1 MELLDL
7 DGVIE
12 KGVFEIPSY
21 QRGYAWQMRQ
31 LKDFWNDLEHVS
43 KLGNQFHYMH
53 SLTLR
58 ELENEFENSAFEII
72 DGQQRLATSLI
83 LLGLLA
89 KTTQNKDPK
98 YSLINLEPILSYKYY
113 GLSEAFR
120 AITEEEKD
128 LEAFKTSFY
137 AKNLIEAYA
146 FFKEKI
152 SDTPIETL
160 EKMFD
165 ALIKKM
171 LFSVVGLNDSRIDP
185 FSSFETIN
193 NRGKDLSTLELLKNR
208 LHFVAHKICEGK
220 KLEKLQQEINDTYTL
235 IYHDLRQF
243 EDDHLEGFLKHFV
256 AYYYG
261 EKGDFKKRL
270 LEMEF
275 NAHKRYTDNT
285 NFNDEY
291 EKIDELLLYLSYSS
305 KVWYFLHTL
314 DDEEL
319 RIEITPKMR
328 GLLDKMRRLNAL
340 NDNAFLPL
348 LLSLLTIQRAGKS
361 ANEQPYTTKELEGLL
376 EHLERFGFLIYVVA
390 GKNTAKNE
398 WIELAFKA
406 IQAYRFWGDKITIEN
421 LPTLEENFFNRQ
433 GNSALE
439 LLEESIHSLKNT
451 EKWYKWGKAL
461 NYLLYEYELHHN
473 PETTLNFDGSIE
485 SIEHILPQNPDQGY
499 SAKEKNWAKN
509 PNIVHALGNLL
520 LMAKNANSSLSNKPF
535 DEKRKEYL
543 KGSYSEKEVA
553 KNASFGVEQIKERSE
568 KLLDFLI
575 ARYRIAELV
584 DESTIKAFKNALL
597 KTLDDAS
604 LKNKGSIFSASN
616 HNKEEQAM
624 LKR

>member
-1 MELLDL
+1 MELLNL

-21 QRGYAWQMRQ
+21 QRGYAWQERQ

-43 KLGNQFHYMH
+43 KLGDKFHYMH

-58 ELENEFENSAFEII
+58 ESENELESSAFEII

-89 KTTQNKDPK
+89 KIIQNKDPK
-98 YSLINLEPILSYKYY
+98 YFLINLEPILSYKYY
-113 GLSEAFR
+113 GLNEAFR

-128 LEAFKTSFY
+128 LKAFQTSFY
-137 AKNLIEAYA
+137 AKNLIDAYA

-152 SDTPIETL
+152 SDTPVGTL

-171 LFSVVGLNDSRIDP
+171 LFSVVGLNDNRIDP

-208 LHFVAHKICEGK
+208 LHFVAHKICDGK
-220 KLEKLQQEINDTYTL
+220 KLEKLQQEINNTYTL
-235 IYHDLRQF
+235 IYHDLRHF
-243 EDDHLEGFLKHFV
+243 KDDHLEGFLKHFV

-285 NFNDEY
+285 NFDDEY
-291 EKIDELLLYLSYSS
+291 EKIDDLLFYLSYSS

-314 DDEEL
+314 DEKSITLIVDDNKKLEM
-319 RIEITPKMR
+319 EITPKMR
-328 GLLDKMRRLNAL
+328 GLLEKMRRLNAL
-340 NDNAFLPL
+340 SDNAFLPL
-348 LLSLLTIQRAGKS
+348 LLSLLTIQRAGRS
-361 ANEQPYTTKELEGLL
+361 ANEQPYTTQELEGLL
-376 EHLERFGFLIYVVA
+376 EYLERFGFLIYGVA

-398 WIELAFKA
+398 WIELAFEA
-406 IQAYRFWGDKITIEN
+406 FRAFRYGEENIVIEK
-421 LPTLEENFFNRQ
+421 LPTLEKSFFK
-433 GNSALE
+433 GEHSGLK
-439 LLEESIHSLKNT
+439 LLENNINFNNAK
-451 EKWYKWGKAL
+451 KWYEWKNAL

-473 PETTLNFDGSIE
+473 PETTLNFDSSIE
-485 SIEHILPQNPDQGY
+485 SIEHILPQKPDQGY

-520 LMAKNANSSLSNKPF
+520 LIPKNANSSLSNKPF
-535 DEKRKEYL
+535 NEKRKEYL

-553 KNASFGVEQIKERSE
+553 KNASFGVVQIKERSE

-575 ARYRIAELV
+575 AHYRIAELV
-584 DESTIKAFKNALL
+584 GESAIKAFKNALL
-597 KTLDDAS
+597 KEI
-604 LKNKGSIFSASN
+604 K
-616 HNKEEQAM
+616 
-624 LKR
+624 

>member
-1 MELLDL
+1 MELLTL

-21 QRGYAWQMRQ
+21 QRGYAWQKDQ

-43 KLGNQFHYMH
+43 KLGNKFHYMH

-58 ELENEFENSAFEII
+58 ELENEFESSAFEII

-83 LLGLLA
+83 LLSLLA

-120 AITEEEKD
+120 AIMGEEKD
-128 LEAFKTSFY
+128 LERFQTSFY
-137 AKNLIEAYA
+137 AKNLIDAYT

-152 SDTPIETL
+152 SDTPVETL

-171 LFSVVGLNDSRIDP
+171 LFSVVELNDNRIDP

-208 LHFVAHKICEGK
+208 LHFVAHKICDEED
-220 KLEKLQQEINDTYTL
+220 LENLQQEINDTYTK
-235 IYHDLRQF
+235 IYHDLRF
-243 EDDHLEGFLKHFV
+243 FKDDHLDSFLKHFV

-261 EKGDFKKRL
+261 ENSKFKERL
-270 LEMEF
+270 LNTAF
-275 NAHKRYTDNT
+275 DAHKKYDDLY
-285 NFNDEY
+285 DEY
-291 EKIDELLLYLSYSS
+291 EKINDLLLYLSYSS

-328 GLLDKMRRLNAL
+328 SLLDKMRRLNAL
-340 NDNAFLPL
+340 SNNAFLPL
-348 LLSLLTIQRAGKS
+348 LLSLLTIQLAVRSGS
-361 ANEQPYTTKELEGLL
+361 ERHYTTQELEDLL
-376 EHLERFGFLIYVVA
+376 EYLERFGFLVYGVA
-390 GKNTAKNE
+390 GRDTAKNK
-398 WIELAFKA
+398 WIGLAFKA
-406 IQAYRFWGDKITIEN
+406 IQACRFWEDKITIED
-421 LPTLEENFFNRQ
+421 LPVLEKDFFK
-433 GNSALE
+433 GKHSGLE
-439 LLEESIHSLKNT
+439 LLEEYIHSKKNT
-451 EKWYKWGKAL
+451 EKWYQWGKAL
-461 NYLLYEYELHHN
+461 NYLLYEYELYHN
-473 PETTLNFDGSIE
+473 PETTLNFDSSLE
-485 SIEHILPQNPDQGY
+485 SIEHILSQEPDQGY
-499 SAKEKNWAKN
+499 SAKEKDWAKN
-509 PNIVHALGNLL
+509 PHVVHALGNLL
-520 LMAKNANSSLSNKPF
+520 LIPKNANSSLSNKPF
-535 DEKRKEYL
+535 DEKRKAYL

-553 KNASFGVEQIKERSE
+553 KNASFGVAQIKERSE

-584 DESTIKAFKNALL
+584 GESTIKAFKNALL
-597 KTLDDAS
+597 KEI
-604 LKNKGSIFSASN
+604 K
-616 HNKEEQAM
+616 
-624 LKR
+624 

>member
-7 DGVIE
+7 DGVMA

-43 KLGNQFHYMH
+43 KLGDKFHYMH

-113 GLSEAFR
+113 GLNEAFR

-137 AKNLIEAYA
+137 AKNLIDAYA
-146 FFKEKI
+146 FFQEKI

-165 ALIKKM
+165 ALTKKM
-171 LFSVVGLNDSRIDP
+171 LFSVVELNDSRIDP

-193 NRGKDLSTLELLKNR
+193 NRGKDLSTLELFKNR
-208 LHFVAHKICEGK
+208 LHFVAHKICDEEE
-220 KLEKLQQEINDTYTL
+220 LENLQQEINDTYTL

-243 EDDHLEGFLKHFV
+243 EDDHLERFLKHFV

-275 NAHKRYTDNT
+275 NAHKRYTVNT
-285 NFNDEY
+285 TFSDEY
-291 EKIDELLLYLSYSS
+291 EKIDDLLFYLSYSS

-340 NDNAFLPL
+340 SENAFLPL
-348 LLSLLTIQRAGKS
+348 LLSLLTIQRTGKS
-361 ANEQPYTTKELEGLL
+361 TNEQPYTTKELEGLL
-376 EHLERFGFLIYVVA
+376 EHLERFGFLIYGVA

-421 LPTLEENFFNRQ
+421 LPTLEKNFFNRQ

-439 LLEESIHSLKNT
+439 LLEESILSKKNA

-473 PETTLNFDGSIE
+473 PETTLNFDSSIE

-535 DEKRKEYL
+535 DEKRKQYL

-575 ARYRIAELV
+575 AHYRIAELV
-584 DESTIKAFKNALL
+584 GESVIKAFKNALL
-597 KTLDDAS
+597 KDI
-604 LKNKGSIFSASN
+604 K
-616 HNKEEQAM
+616 
-624 LKR
+624 

>member
-1 MELLDL
+1 MELLNL

-21 QRGYAWQMRQ
+21 QRGYAWQKGQ

-58 ELENEFENSAFEII
+58 ELENEFESSAFEII

-98 YSLINLEPILSYKYY
+98 YYSMNLEPILSYKYY

-120 AITEEEKD
+120 AIMEEEKD
-128 LEAFKTSFY
+128 LERFQTSFFY
-137 AKNLIEAYA
+137 AKNLIDAYT

-152 SDTPIETL
+152 SDTPMETL

-165 ALIKKM
+165 ALINKM
-171 LFSVVGLNDSRIDP
+171 LFSAVELNDNRIDP

-208 LHFVAHKICEGK
+208 LHFVAHKICDGK
-220 KLEKLQQEINDTYTL
+220 KLEKLQQEINNTYTL

-243 EDDHLEGFLKHFV
+243 EDAHLESFLKHFV

-291 EKIDELLLYLSYSS
+291 EKIDDLLFYLSYSS
-305 KVWYFLHTL
+305 KVWHFLHPL
-314 DDEEL
+314 DEKSIALIVDDNRKLEM
-319 RIEITPKMR
+319 EITPKMR
-328 GLLDKMRRLNAL
+328 NLLNKMRRLNAL
-340 NDNAFLPL
+340 SDNAFLPL
-348 LLSLLTIQRAGKS
+348 LLSLLTIQLVGRS
-361 ANEQPYTTKELEGLL
+361 ANEQPYTTQELEGLL
-376 EHLERFGFLIYVVA
+376 EYLERFGFLIYGVA
-390 GKNTAKNE
+390 GKKNTAKNE
-398 WIELAFKA
+398 WIELAFEA
-406 IQAYRFWGDKITIEN
+406 FRAYRYGKENIAIEK
-421 LPTLEENFFNRQ
+421 LPTLEKSFFNRQ

-439 LLEESIHSLKNT
+439 LLEESIHSKKNT
-451 EKWYKWGKAL
+451 EKWYQWGKAL
-461 NYLLYEYELHHN
+461 NYLLYEYELYHN
-473 PETTLNFDGSIE
+473 PETTLNFDSSIE
-485 SIEHILPQNPDQGY
+485 SIEHILPQKPDQGY
-499 SAKEKNWAKN
+499 SAKEKSWAKN
-509 PNIVHALGNLL
+509 PHIVHALGNLL
-520 LMAKNANSSLSNKPF
+520 LISKNANSSLSNKPF

-553 KNASFGVEQIKERSE
+553 KNASFGITEIQQRSE

-575 ARYRIAELV
+575 ARYNIAELV
-584 DESTIKAFKNALL
+584 GEDAIKDFKNALL
-597 KTLDDAS
+597 KEI
-604 LKNKGSIFSASN
+604 K
-616 HNKEEQAM
+616 
-624 LKR
+624 

>member
-1 MELLDL
+1 MELLNL

-21 QRGYAWQMRQ
+21 QRGYAWQERQ

-58 ELENEFENSAFEII
+58 ESENEFESSAFEII

-89 KTTQNKDPK
+89 KTTKNEN
-98 YSLINLEPILSYKYY
+98 YSLANLKSILSYNFYY
-113 GLSEAFR
+113 HDIGEAFR

-128 LEAFKTSFY
+128 LERFQTSFY
-137 AKNLIEAYA
+137 AKNLIDAYA

-152 SDTPIETL
+152 SDTPVGTL

-171 LFSVVGLNDSRIDP
+171 LFSVVGLNDNRIDP

-193 NRGKDLSTLELLKNR
+193 NRGKDLSTLELFKNR
-208 LHFVAHKICEGK
+208 LHFVAHKICDGK
-220 KLEKLQQEINDTYTL
+220 KLEKLQQEINDTYTR
-235 IYHDLRQF
+235 IYHDLRHF
-243 EDDHLEGFLKHFV
+243 KDDHLEGFLKHFV

-285 NFNDEY
+285 NFDDEY
-291 EKIDELLLYLSYSS
+291 ERIDHLLFYLSYSS
-305 KVWYFLHTL
+305 KVWNFLHTL
-314 DDEEL
+314 DEKSIALIVDDNKKLEM
-319 RIEITPKMR
+319 EITPKMR
-328 GLLDKMRRLNAL
+328 VLLDKMRRLNAL
-340 NDNAFLPL
+340 SDNAFLPL

-376 EHLERFGFLIYVVA
+376 EYLERFGFLIYGVA
-390 GKNTAKNE
+390 GKNTPKNE
-398 WIELAFKA
+398 WIELAFEA
-406 IQAYRFWGDKITIEN
+406 FRAFRYGEENIVIED
-421 LPTLEENFFNRQ
+421 LPTLEKNFFK
-433 GNSALE
+433 GEHSGLE
-439 LLEESIHSLKNT
+439 LLEENIHSKKNT
-451 EKWYKWGKAL
+451 EKWYGWGKAL

-473 PETTLNFDGSIE
+473 PETTLNFDSSIE

-520 LMAKNANSSLSNKPF
+520 LIPKNANSSLSNKPF

-553 KNASFGVEQIKERSE
+553 KNASFGVAQIKERSE

-584 DESTIKAFKNALL
+584 GESAIKAFKNALL
-597 KTLDDAS
+597 KDI
-604 LKNKGSIFSASN
+604 K
-616 HNKEEQAM
+616 
-624 LKR
+624 

>member
-1 MELLDL
+1 MELLNL

-21 QRGYAWQMRQ
+21 QRGYAWQIRQ

-43 KLGNQFHYMH
+43 KLGSQFHYMH

-98 YSLINLEPILSYKYY
+98 YSLTNLEPILSYKYY

-128 LEAFKTSFY
+128 LKAFKTSFY
-137 AKNLIEAYA
+137 AKNLIDAYT

-152 SDTPIETL
+152 SDTPIEAL

-171 LFSVVGLNDSRIDP
+171 LFSVVELKDNRIDP

-193 NRGKDLSTLELLKNR
+193 NRGKDLSTLELFKNR
-208 LHFVAHKICEGK
+208 LHFVAHKICDGK
-220 KLEKLQQEINDTYTL
+220 KLEKLQNEINDTYTR
-235 IYHDLRQF
+235 IYYDLRHF
-243 EDDHLEGFLKHFV
+243 KDDHLEGFLKHFV

-291 EKIDELLLYLSYSS
+291 EKIDDLLFYLSYSS
-305 KVWYFLHTL
+305 KVWHFLHTL
-314 DDEEL
+314 DEKSIALIFDDNRKLEM
-319 RIEITPKMR
+319 EITPKMR
-328 GLLDKMRRLNAL
+328 NLLDKMRRLNAL
-340 NDNAFLPL
+340 SDNAFLPL
-348 LLSLLTIQRAGKS
+348 LLSLLTIQLVGRS
-361 ANEQPYTTKELEGLL
+361 ANEQPYTTQELEGLL
-376 EHLERFGFLIYVVA
+376 EYLERFGFLVYGVA

-406 IQAYRFWGDKITIEN
+406 FRAYRYGEENIVIEK
-421 LPTLEENFFNRQ
+421 LPTLEKSFFNRQ
-433 GNSALE
+433 GNSTLE
-439 LLEESIHSLKNT
+439 LLEESIHSKKNT
-451 EKWYKWGKAL
+451 EKWYEWGKAL
-461 NYLLYEYELHHN
+461 NYLLYEYELYHN

-485 SIEHILPQNPDQGY
+485 SIEHILPQKPDQGY

-509 PNIVHALGNLL
+509 PHVVHALGNLL
-520 LMAKNANSSLSNKPF
+520 LIPKNANSSLSNKPF
-535 DEKRKEYL
+535 DEKRKAYL

-553 KNASFGVEQIKERSE
+553 KNATFGVVEIQKRSE

-584 DESTIKAFKNALL
+584 GEDAIKDFKNALL
-597 KTLDDAS
+597 KDI
-604 LKNKGSIFSASN
+604 K
-616 HNKEEQAM
+616 
-624 LKR
+624 

>member
-21 QRGYAWQMRQ
+21 QRGYAWHKEQ

-43 KLGNQFHYMH
+43 KLGDKFHYMH

-58 ELENEFENSAFEII
+58 ESENELENSAFEII

-120 AITEEEKD
+120 AIMEEEKD

-137 AKNLIEAYA
+137 AKNLIDAYE

-152 SDTPIETL
+152 SDTPMETL

-171 LFSVVGLNDSRIDP
+171 LFSVVGLNDNRIDP

-208 LHFVAHKICEGK
+208 LHFVAHKICDEED
-220 KLEKLQQEINDTYTL
+220 LENLQNEINDTYTR
-235 IYHDLRQF
+235 IYYDLRHF
-243 EDDHLEGFLKHFV
+243 KDDHLEGFLKYFV

-275 NAHKRYTDNT
+275 DAHKKYHSSYE
-285 NFNDEY
+285 EY
-291 EKIDELLLYLSYSS
+291 EKIDDLLFYLSYSS

-340 NDNAFLPL
+340 SENAFLPL
-348 LLSLLTIQRAGKS
+348 LLSLLTIQLAGKS

-376 EHLERFGFLIYVVA
+376 EYLERFGFLIYGVA
-390 GKNTAKNE
+390 GKNTAKKE
-398 WIELAFKA
+398 WIGLAFKA
-406 IQAYRFWGDKITIEN
+406 IQACRFWEDKITIED
-421 LPTLEENFFNRQ
+421 LPTLEKNFFNRQ
-433 GNSALE
+433 GNSGLE
-439 LLEESIHSLKNT
+439 LLEESIHSKKNT
-451 EKWYKWGKAL
+451 EKWYQWGKAL

-473 PETTLNFDGSIE
+473 PETTLNFDSSLE
-485 SIEHILPQNPDQGY
+485 SIEHILPQKPDQGY
-499 SAKEKNWAKN
+499 SAKEKSWAKN
-509 PNIVHALGNLL
+509 PHIVHALGNLL
-520 LMAKNANSSLSNKPF
+520 LISKNANSSLSNKPF
-535 DEKRKEYL
+535 NEKRKAYL
-543 KGSYSEKEVA
+543 KGSYSGKEVA
-553 KNASFGVEQIKERSE
+553 KNASFGVVQIKERSE

-575 ARYRIAELV
+575 AHYRIAELV
-584 DESTIKAFKNALL
+584 GESAIKAFKNA
-597 KTLDDAS
+597 S
-604 LKNKGSIFSASN
+604 LKDIK
-616 HNKEEQAM
+616 
-624 LKR
+624 

>member
-1 MELLDL
+1 MELLNL

-21 QRGYAWQMRQ
+21 QRGYAWQERQ

-43 KLGNQFHYMH
+43 KLGDKFHYMH

-58 ELENEFENSAFEII
+58 ELENEFESSTFEII

-89 KTTQNKDPK
+89 KITQNKDPK

-113 GLSEAFR
+113 GLNEAFR

-137 AKNLIEAYA
+137 AKNLIDAYT

-152 SDTPIETL
+152 SDTPIEAL

-171 LFSVVGLNDSRIDP
+171 LFSVVELNDNRIDP

-193 NRGKDLSTLELLKNR
+193 NRGKDLSTLELFKNR

-220 KLEKLQQEINDTYTL
+220 KLENLQNEINDTYTE
-235 IYHDLRQF
+235 IYYDLRSF
-243 EDDHLEGFLKHFV
+243 EDDHLERFLKHFV

-275 NAHKRYTDNT
+275 NAHQRYTDNT
-285 NFNDEY
+285 NFDDEY
-291 EKIDELLLYLSYSS
+291 EKIDDLLFYLSYSS
-305 KVWYFLHTL
+305 KVWHFLHTL
-314 DDEEL
+314 DEKSIALIFDDNRKLEM
-319 RIEITPKMR
+319 EITPKMR
-328 GLLDKMRRLNAL
+328 SLLDKMQRLNAL
-340 NDNAFLPL
+340 RDNAFLPL
-348 LLSLLTIQRAGKS
+348 LLSLLTIQLVGRS
-361 ANEQPYTTKELEGLL
+361 TNEQPYTTQELEGLL
-376 EHLERFGFLIYVVA
+376 EYLERFGFLVYGVA

-398 WIELAFKA
+398 WIELAFEA
-406 IQAYRFWGDKITIEN
+406 FRAYRYGEENIVIEK
-421 LPTLEENFFNRQ
+421 LPTLEKSFFNRQ
-433 GNSALE
+433 GNSGLE
-439 LLEESIHSLKNT
+439 LLEESIHSKKNT
-451 EKWYKWGKAL
+451 EKWYQWGKAL

-473 PETTLNFDGSIE
+473 PETTLNFDSSIE
-485 SIEHILPQNPDQGY
+485 SIEHILPQKPDQGY
-499 SAKEKNWAKN
+499 SAEEKSWAKN
-509 PNIVHALGNLL
+509 PHIVHALGNLL
-520 LMAKNANSSLSNKPF
+520 LIPKNANSSLSNKPF

-553 KNASFGVEQIKERSE
+553 KNASFGIVEIQKRSE

-575 ARYRIAELV
+575 VRYRIAELV
-584 DESTIKAFKNALL
+584 GESAIKAFKNALL
-597 KTLDDAS
+597 K
-604 LKNKGSIFSASN
+604 GI
-616 HNKEEQAM
+616 E
-624 LKR
+624 

>member
-1 MELLDL
+1 MELLNL

-21 QRGYAWQMRQ
+21 QRGYAWQIRQ

-43 KLGNQFHYMH
+43 KLGDKFHYMH

-58 ELENEFENSAFEII
+58 KSDDDFGDIDFEII

-120 AITEEEKD
+120 AIMGEEKD
-128 LEAFKTSFY
+128 LKAFKTSFY
-137 AKNLIEAYA
+137 AKNLIDAYA
-146 FFKEKI
+146 FFQEKI
-152 SDTPIETL
+152 SDTPMETL
-160 EKMFD
+160 KKMFD

-171 LFSVVGLNDSRIDP
+171 LFSVVGLNDNRIDP

-208 LHFVAHKICEGK
+208 LHFVAHKICDEED
-220 KLEKLQQEINDTYTL
+220 LENLQNEINDTYTR

-243 EDDHLEGFLKHFV
+243 EDAHLESFLKHFV

-261 EKGDFKKRL
+261 ENSKFKERL
-270 LEMEF
+270 LNTAF
-275 NAHKRYTDNT
+275 DAHKKYDDLY
-285 NFNDEY
+285 DEY
-291 EKIDELLLYLSYSS
+291 EKINDLLLYLSYSS
-305 KVWYFLHTL
+305 KVWNFLHTL

-340 NDNAFLPL
+340 SDNAFLPL
-348 LLSLLTIQRAGKS
+348 LLSLFTIQRVGK
-361 ANEQPYTTKELEGLL
+361 NGGKQPYATKELEGLL
-376 EHLERFGFLIYVVA
+376 EYLERFGFLVYGVA
-390 GKNTAKNE
+390 GRDTSKKQL
-398 WIELAFKA
+398 IELAFKA
-406 IQAYRFWGDKITIEN
+406 FRAHRLWEDEITIED
-421 LPTLEENFFNRQ
+421 LPVLEKDFFK
-433 GNSALE
+433 GEHSGLK
-439 LLEESIHSLKNT
+439 LLENNINFNNAK
-451 EKWYKWGKAL
+451 KWYEWGKAL
-461 NYLLYEYELHHN
+461 NYLLYEYELYHN

-485 SIEHILPQNPDQGY
+485 SIEHILPQKPDQGY

-509 PNIVHALGNLL
+509 PHIVHALGNLL
-520 LMAKNANSSLSNKPF
+520 LIPKNANSSLSNKPF

-553 KNASFGVEQIKERSE
+553 KNASFGVAQIKERSE

-575 ARYRIAELV
+575 TRYRIAELV
-584 DESTIKAFKNALL
+584 GENAIKAFKNALL
-597 KTLDDAS
+597 KEI
-604 LKNKGSIFSASN
+604 K
-616 HNKEEQAM
+616 
-624 LKR
+624 

>member
-21 QRGYAWQMRQ
+21 QRGYAWQKRQ

-137 AKNLIEAYA
+137 AKNLIDAYA
-146 FFKEKI
+146 FFQEKI
-152 SDTPIETL
+152 SDTPLETL

-171 LFSVVGLNDSRIDP
+171 LFSVVGLNDNRIDP

-208 LHFVAHKICEGK
+208 LHFVAHKICDGK

-285 NFNDEY
+285 NFNEEY
-291 EKIDELLLYLSYSS
+291 EKIDDLLFYLSYSS

-314 DDEEL
+314 DEKSIALIFDDNKKLEM
-319 RIEITPKMR
+319 EITPKMR
-328 GLLDKMRRLNAL
+328 GLLEKMWRLNAL
-340 NDNAFLPL
+340 SENAFLPL
-348 LLSLLTIQRAGKS
+348 LLSLLTIQCAGKS
-361 ANEQPYTTKELEGLL
+361 ANEQPYTTQELESLL
-376 EHLERFGFLIYVVA
+376 EYLERFGFLIYGVA

-398 WIELAFKA
+398 WIELAFEA
-406 IQAYRFWGDKITIEN
+406 FRAYRDGEENIAIEK
-421 LPTLEENFFNRQ
+421 LPTLEKSFFNRQ

-439 LLEESIHSLKNT
+439 LLEESIHSKKNT
-451 EKWYKWGKAL
+451 EKWYQWGKAL

-473 PETTLNFDGSIE
+473 PETTLNFDSSIE
-485 SIEHILPQNPDQGY
+485 SIEHILPQKPDQGY
-499 SAKEKNWAKN
+499 SAKEKSWAKN
-509 PNIVHALGNLL
+509 PHVVHALGNLL
-520 LMAKNANSSLSNKPF
+520 LISKNANSSLSNKPF
-535 DEKRKEYL
+535 EEKRKQYL

-553 KNASFGVEQIKERSE
+553 KNASFGVVQIKERSE

-575 ARYRIAELV
+575 AHYRIAELV
-584 DESTIKAFKNALL
+584 NESAIKAFKNALL
-597 KTLDDAS
+597 KDI
-604 LKNKGSIFSASN
+604 K
-616 HNKEEQAM
+616 
-624 LKR
+624 

>member
-1 MELLDL
+1 MELLNL
-7 DGVIE
+7 DGVVE

-21 QRGYAWQMRQ
+21 QRGYAWQIRQ

-43 KLGNQFHYMH
+43 KLGDKFHYMH

-58 ELENEFENSAFEII
+58 ESENEFESSVFEII

-120 AITEEEKD
+120 AITEEED
-128 LEAFKTSFY
+128 LEKFQTSFY
-137 AKNLIEAYA
+137 AKNLIDAYA

-152 SDTPIETL
+152 SDTPMETL

-171 LFSVVGLNDSRIDP
+171 LFSVVELNDNRIDP

-208 LHFVAHKICEGK
+208 LHFVAHKICDEED
-220 KLEKLQQEINDTYTL
+220 LENLQQEINDTYTR
-235 IYHDLRQF
+235 IYHDLRFF
-243 EDDHLEGFLKHFV
+243 EDAHLEDFLKHFV

-261 EKGDFKKRL
+261 ENSKFKERL
-270 LEMEF
+270 LDTAF
-275 NAHKRYTDNT
+275 DAHKKYDDLY
-285 NFNDEY
+285 DEY
-291 EKIDELLLYLSYSS
+291 EKINDLLLYLSYSS

-328 GLLDKMRRLNAL
+328 SLLDKMRRLNAL
-340 NDNAFLPL
+340 SNNAFLPL
-348 LLSLLTIQRAGKS
+348 LLSLLTIQLAVRSGS
-361 ANEQPYTTKELEGLL
+361 ERHYTTQELEDLL
-376 EHLERFGFLIYVVA
+376 EYLERFGFLIYGVA

-398 WIELAFKA
+398 WIESAFIA
-406 IQAYRFWGDKITIEN
+406 FQAYRYGEENITIKD
-421 LPTLEENFFNRQ
+421 LPTLEKNFFK
-433 GNSALE
+433 GEHSGLE
-439 LLEESIHSLKNT
+439 LLEENIHSKKNT
-451 EKWYKWGKAL
+451 EKWYQWGKAL
-461 NYLLYEYELHHN
+461 NYLLYEYELYHN
-473 PETTLNFDGSIE
+473 PETTLNFDSSIE
-485 SIEHILPQNPDQGY
+485 SIEHILPQKPDQGY
-499 SAKEKNWAKN
+499 SAKEKSWAKN
-509 PNIVHALGNLL
+509 PHVVHALGNLL
-520 LMAKNANSSLSNKPF
+520 LIAKNANSSLSNKPF
-535 DEKRKEYL
+535 EEKRKQYL
-543 KGSYSEKEVA
+543 KGFYSEKEVA
-553 KNASFGVEQIKERSE
+553 KNASFGVVQIKERSE

-584 DESTIKAFKNALL
+584 GESAIKDFKNALL
-597 KTLDDAS
+597 KE
-604 LKNKGSIFSASN
+604 I
-616 HNKEEQAM
+616 
-624 LKR
+624 R

>member
-21 QRGYAWQMRQ
+21 QRGYAWQERQ

-146 FFKEKI
+146 FFQEKI

-171 LFSVVGLNDSRIDP
+171 LFSVVGLNDNRIDP

-208 LHFVAHKICEGK
+208 LHFVAHKICDGK

-243 EDDHLEGFLKHFV
+243 EDAHLEGFLKHFV

-285 NFNDEY
+285 NFNEEY
-291 EKIDELLLYLSYSS
+291 EKIDDLLFYLSYSS

-328 GLLDKMRRLNAL
+328 NLLDKMRRLNAL
-340 NDNAFLPL
+340 SDNAFLPL

-361 ANEQPYTTKELEGLL
+361 TNEQPYTTKELEGLL
-376 EHLERFGFLIYVVA
+376 EYLERFGFLIYGVA
-390 GKNTAKNE
+390 SKNTAKNE
-398 WIELAFKA
+398 WIELAFEA
-406 IQAYRFWGDKITIEN
+406 FRAFRYGEENIVIEN
-421 LPTLEENFFNRQ
+421 LPTLEKSFFNRQ

-473 PETTLNFDGSIE
+473 PETTLNFDSSLE

-499 SAKEKNWAKN
+499 SAKEKSWAKN
-509 PNIVHALGNLL
+509 PHIVHALGNLL
-520 LMAKNANSSLSNKPF
+520 LIPKNANSSLSNKPF
-535 DEKRKEYL
+535 EEKRKQYF

-553 KNASFGVEQIKERSE
+553 KNASFGVAQIKERSE

-575 ARYRIAELV
+575 AHYRIAELV
-584 DESTIKAFKNALL
+584 GESAIKAFKNALL
-597 KTLDDAS
+597 KEI
-604 LKNKGSIFSASN
+604 K
-616 HNKEEQAM
+616 
-624 LKR
+624 

>member
-1 MELLDL
+1 MELLNL

-21 QRGYAWQMRQ
+21 QRGYAWQDRQ
-31 LKDFWNDLEHVS
+31 LEDFWNDLEHVS

-58 ELENEFENSAFEII
+58 ESENEFESSAFEII

-89 KTTQNKDPK
+89 KITQNKDPK

-113 GLSEAFR
+113 GLNEAFR
-120 AITEEEKD
+120 AIMEEEKD

-137 AKNLIEAYA
+137 AKNLIDAYA

-152 SDTPIETL
+152 SDTPIEAL

-171 LFSVVGLNDSRIDP
+171 LFSVVGLNDNRIDP

-208 LHFVAHKICEGK
+208 LHFVAHKICDEGD
-220 KLEKLQQEINDTYTL
+220 LENLQNEINDTYTR
-235 IYHDLRQF
+235 IYHNLRF
-243 EDDHLEGFLKHFV
+243 FKDDHLEDFLKYFV

-261 EKGDFKKRL
+261 EKRDFKKRL

-291 EKIDELLLYLSYSS
+291 EKIDDLLFYLSYSS
-305 KVWYFLHTL
+305 KVWHFLRTL
-314 DDEEL
+314 DEKSIALIVDDNKKLEM
-319 RIEITPKMR
+319 EITSKMR
-328 GLLDKMRRLNAL
+328 GLLEKMRRLNAL
-340 NDNAFLPL
+340 SDNAFLPL
-348 LLSLLTIQRAGKS
+348 LLSLLTIQLVGKS
-361 ANEQPYTTKELEGLL
+361 ANEQPYTTKELESLL
-376 EHLERFGFLIYVVA
+376 EYLERFGFLVYGVA

-398 WIELAFKA
+398 WIELAFQA
-406 IQAYRFWGDKITIEN
+406 FRAYRDGEENIAIEK
-421 LPTLEENFFNRQ
+421 LPTLEKSFFNRQ

-439 LLEESIHSLKNT
+439 LLEESIHSKKNT
-451 EKWYKWGKAL
+451 EKWYQWGKAL
-461 NYLLYEYELHHN
+461 NYLLYEYELRHN

-485 SIEHILPQNPDQGY
+485 GIEHILPQKPDQGY
-499 SAKEKNWAKN
+499 SDKEKNWAKN
-509 PNIVHALGNLL
+509 PHIVHALGNLL
-520 LMAKNANSSLSNKPF
+520 LIPKNANSSLSNKPF
-535 DEKRKEYL
+535 EEKRKEYL

-553 KNASFGVEQIKERSE
+553 KNASFGVAQIKERSE

-575 ARYRIAELV
+575 VHYRIAELV
-584 DESTIKAFKNALL
+584 GESAIKAFKNALL
-597 KTLDDAS
+597 KDI
-604 LKNKGSIFSASN
+604 K
-616 HNKEEQAM
+616 
-624 LKR
+624 

>member
-1 MELLDL
+1 MELLNL
-7 DGVIE
+7 DGVVE

-21 QRGYAWQMRQ
+21 QRGYAWQERQ

-43 KLGNQFHYMH
+43 KLGDKFHYMH

-58 ELENEFENSAFEII
+58 ESENELESSVFEII

-89 KTTQNKDPK
+89 KITQNKDPK

-137 AKNLIEAYA
+137 AKNLIDAYA

-160 EKMFD
+160 EKMFNS
-165 ALIKKM
+165 LIKKM
-171 LFSVVGLNDSRIDP
+171 LFSVVELNDNRIDP

-208 LHFVAHKICEGK
+208 LHFVAHKICDEED
-220 KLEKLQQEINDTYTL
+220 LENLQQEINDTYTR
-235 IYHDLRQF
+235 IYYDLRHF
-243 EDDHLEGFLKHFV
+243 EDDHLESFLKHFV

-261 EKGDFKKRL
+261 EKRDFKERL
-270 LEMEF
+270 LNTAF
-275 NAHKRYTDNT
+275 DAHKKYDDLY
-285 NFNDEY
+285 DEY
-291 EKIDELLLYLSYSS
+291 EKINDLLLYLSYSS
-305 KVWYFLHTL
+305 KVWHFLHTL
-314 DDEEL
+314 DEKSIALIVDDNKKLEM
-319 RIEITPKMR
+319 EITPKMR

-340 NDNAFLPL
+340 SENAFLPL

-361 ANEQPYTTKELEGLL
+361 ANEQPYTTQELEGLL
-376 EHLERFGFLIYVVA
+376 EYLERFGFLIYGVA
-390 GKNTAKNE
+390 GKNTPKNK
-398 WIELAFKA
+398 WIELAFEA
-406 IQAYRFWGDKITIEN
+406 FRAYRYGEENIAIEK
-421 LPTLEENFFNRQ
+421 LPTLEKSFFNRQ

-439 LLEESIHSLKNT
+439 LLEEYIHSKKNA
-451 EKWYKWGKAL
+451 EKWYQWGKAL

-473 PETTLNFDGSIE
+473 PETTLNFDSSIE
-485 SIEHILPQNPDQGY
+485 SIEHILPQKPDQGY
-499 SAKEKNWAKN
+499 SAKEKSWAKN
-509 PNIVHALGNLL
+509 PHIVHALGNLL
-520 LMAKNANSSLSNKPF
+520 LIPKNANSSLSNKPF
-535 DEKRKEYL
+535 EEKRKEYL

-553 KNASFGVEQIKERSE
+553 KNASFGVAQIKERSE

-584 DESTIKAFKNALL
+584 GESEIKAFKNALL
-597 KTLDDAS
+597 KD
-604 LKNKGSIFSASN
+604 I
-616 HNKEEQAM
+616 E
-624 LKR
+624 

>member
-1 MELLDL
+1 MELLNL

-21 QRGYAWQMRQ
+21 QRGYAWQIRQ

-43 KLGNQFHYMH
+43 KLGSQFHYMH

-89 KTTQNKDPK
+89 KITQNKDPK

-128 LEAFKTSFY
+128 LKAFKTSFY
-137 AKNLIEAYA
+137 AKNLIDAYA

-152 SDTPIETL
+152 SDTPVGTL

-165 ALIKKM
+165 ALINKM
-171 LFSVVGLNDSRIDP
+171 LFSVVGLNDNRIDP

-193 NRGKDLSTLELLKNR
+193 NRGKDLSTLELFKNR
-208 LHFVAHKICEGK
+208 LHFVAHKICDGK
-220 KLEKLQQEINDTYTL
+220 KLEKLQNEINDTYTR
-235 IYHDLRQF
+235 IYHDLRFF
-243 EDDHLEGFLKHFV
+243 EDTHLESFLKHFV

-285 NFNDEY
+285 NFDDEY
-291 EKIDELLLYLSYSS
+291 ERIDDLLFYLSYSS
-305 KVWYFLHTL
+305 KVWNFLHTL
-314 DDEEL
+314 DEKSITLIVDDNKKLE
-319 RIEITPKMR
+319 IEITPKMR
-328 GLLDKMRRLNAL
+328 GLLDKMRHLNAL
-340 NDNAFLPL
+340 SDNAFLPL
-348 LLSLLTIQRAGKS
+348 LLSLLTIQLAGISGSK
-361 ANEQPYTTKELEGLL
+361 QPYSTQELEGLL
-376 EHLERFGFLIYVVA
+376 EYLERFGFLIYGVA
-390 GKNTAKNE
+390 GKKNTAKNE

-406 IQAYRFWGDKITIEN
+406 IQAYRFWGDKISIED
-421 LPTLEENFFNRQ
+421 LPALEKNFFNRQ

-439 LLEESIHSLKNT
+439 LLEESIHSKKNT

-473 PETTLNFDGSIE
+473 PETTLNFNGSIE
-485 SIEHILPQNPDQGY
+485 SIEHILPQKPDQGY

-575 ARYRIAELV
+575 AHYRVAELV
-584 DESTIKAFKNALL
+584 GESAIKAFKNALL
-597 KTLDDAS
+597 KD
-604 LKNKGSIFSASN
+604 I
-616 HNKEEQAM
+616 Q
-624 LKR
+624 

>member
-21 QRGYAWQMRQ
+21 QRGYAWQKEQ
-31 LKDFWNDLEHVS
+31 LEDFWNDLEHVS

-137 AKNLIEAYA
+137 AKNLIKAYE
-146 FFKEKI
+146 FFQEKI
-152 SDTPIETL
+152 SDTPVGTL

-171 LFSVVGLNDSRIDP
+171 LFSVVELNDNRIDP

-208 LHFVAHKICEGK
+208 LHFVAHKICDEED
-220 KLEKLQQEINDTYTL
+220 LENLQNEINDTYTR
-235 IYHDLRQF
+235 IYHDLRSF
-243 EDDHLEGFLKHFV
+243 EDDHLESFLKHFV

-261 EKGDFKKRL
+261 ENSKFKERL
-270 LEMEF
+270 LNTAF
-275 NAHKRYTDNT
+275 DAHKKYDDLY
-285 NFNDEY
+285 DEY
-291 EKIDELLLYLSYSS
+291 EKINDLLLYLSYSS

-340 NDNAFLPL
+340 SDNAFLPL
-348 LLSLLTIQRAGKS
+348 LLSLLTIQLAGKS
-361 ANEQPYTTKELEGLL
+361 ANEQVYTTKELEGLL
-376 EHLERFGFLIYVVA
+376 EYLERFGFLIYGVA
-390 GKNTAKNE
+390 GKDTPKNE

-406 IQAYRFWGDKITIEN
+406 IQACRLWKDKITIED
-421 LPTLEENFFNRQ
+421 LPTLEKSFFNRQ

-439 LLEESIHSLKNT
+439 LLEESIHSKKNT
-451 EKWYKWGKAL
+451 EKWYRWVKAL

-473 PETTLNFDGSIE
+473 PETTLNFDGSLE

-520 LMAKNANSSLSNKPF
+520 LISKNANSSLSNKPF
-535 DEKRKEYL
+535 EEKRKAYL

-553 KNASFGVEQIKERSE
+553 KNASFGVVEIQQRSE

-584 DESTIKAFKNALL
+584 NESAIKAFKNALL
-597 KTLDDAS
+597 KDI
-604 LKNKGSIFSASN
+604 K
-616 HNKEEQAM
+616 
-624 LKR
+624 

>member
-1 MELLDL
+1 MELLTL
-7 DGVIE
+7 DGVVE

-21 QRGYAWQMRQ
+21 QRGYAWQIRQ

-43 KLGNQFHYMH
+43 KLGDKFHYMH

-58 ELENEFENSAFEII
+58 ELENEFESSAFEII

-89 KTTQNKDPK
+89 KITQNKDPK

-128 LEAFKTSFY
+128 LERFQTSFY
-137 AKNLIEAYA
+137 AKNLIDAYA
-146 FFKEKI
+146 FFKGKI
-152 SDTPIETL
+152 SDTPVGTL

-171 LFSVVGLNDSRIDP
+171 LFSVVELNDNRIDP

-208 LHFVAHKICEGK
+208 LHFVAHKICDEED
-220 KLEKLQQEINDTYTL
+220 LENLQNEINDTYTR
-235 IYHDLRQF
+235 IYHDLRF
-243 EDDHLEGFLKHFV
+243 FKDDHLESFLKHFV

-261 EKGDFKKRL
+261 ENSKFKERL
-270 LEMEF
+270 LDTAF
-275 NAHKRYTDNT
+275 DAHKKYHSSY
-285 NFNDEY
+285 DEY
-291 EKIDELLLYLSYSS
+291 EKINDLLLYLSYSS

-319 RIEITPKMR
+319 RIEITPKMHD
-328 GLLDKMRRLNAL
+328 LLDKMRRLNAL
-340 NDNAFLPL
+340 SDNAFLPL
-348 LLSLLTIQRAGKS
+348 LLSLLTIQLAVRSGS
-361 ANEQPYTTKELEGLL
+361 ERHYTAQELEGLL
-376 EHLERFGFLIYVVA
+376 EYLERFGFLVYGVA

-398 WIELAFKA
+398 WIGLAFKA
-406 IQAYRFWGDKITIEN
+406 IQACRFWGDKITIED
-421 LPTLEENFFNRQ
+421 LPTLEKSFFNRQ
-433 GNSALE
+433 GNSGLE
-439 LLEESIHSLKNT
+439 LLEENIHSKKNT

-461 NYLLYEYELHHN
+461 NYLLYEYELYHN
-473 PETTLNFDGSIE
+473 PETTLNFDSSIE
-485 SIEHILPQNPDQGY
+485 SIEHILPQKPDQGY
-499 SAKEKNWAKN
+499 SAKEKSWAKN
-509 PNIVHALGNLL
+509 PHIVHALGNLL
-520 LMAKNANSSLSNKPF
+520 LIPKNANSSLSNKPF
-535 DEKRKEYL
+535 DEKRKQYL

-553 KNASFGVEQIKERSE
+553 KNASFGITEIQQRSE

-584 DESTIKAFKNALL
+584 GEDAIKDFKNALL
-597 KTLDDAS
+597 KNI
-604 LKNKGSIFSASN
+604 K
-616 HNKEEQAM
+616 
-624 LKR
+624 

>member
-21 QRGYAWQMRQ
+21 QRGYAWQERQ

-43 KLGNQFHYMH
+43 KLGDKFHYMH
-53 SLTLR
+53 SLTLK

-120 AITEEEKD
+120 AITEEEND

-137 AKNLIEAYA
+137 AKNLIEAYT

-152 SDTPIETL
+152 SDTPVETL

-171 LFSVVGLNDSRIDP
+171 LFSVVGLNDNRIDP

-220 KLEKLQQEINDTYTL
+220 KLEKLQQEINNTYTL

-243 EDDHLEGFLKHFV
+243 EDAHLEDFLKHFV
-256 AYYYG
+256 EYYCG

-285 NFNDEY
+285 NFNEEY
-291 EKIDELLLYLSYSS
+291 EKIDDLLFYLSYSS
-305 KVWYFLHTL
+305 KVWNFLHTL
-314 DDEEL
+314 DEKSIALIVDDNKKLEM
-319 RIEITPKMR
+319 EITPKMHN
-328 GLLDKMRRLNAL
+328 LLEKMRRLNAL
-340 NDNAFLPL
+340 SDNAFLPL
-348 LLSLLTIQRAGKS
+348 LLSLLTIQLVGRS
-361 ANEQPYTTKELEGLL
+361 ANEQPYTTQELEGLL
-376 EHLERFGFLIYVVA
+376 EHLERFGFLIYGVA
-390 GKNTAKNE
+390 GKKTAKNE

-406 IQAYRFWGDKITIEN
+406 IQEYRFWGDKITIED
-421 LPTLEENFFNRQ
+421 LPTLEKNFFNRQ

-499 SAKEKNWAKN
+499 NAKEKNWAKN

-520 LMAKNANSSLSNKPF
+520 LILKNANSSLSNKPF

-575 ARYRIAELV
+575 AHYRIAELV
-584 DESTIKAFKNALL
+584 GESAIKAFKNA
-597 KTLDDAS
+597 S
-604 LKNKGSIFSASN
+604 LKDIK
-616 HNKEEQAM
+616 
-624 LKR
+624 

>member
-1 MELLDL
+1 MELLNL

-21 QRGYAWQMRQ
+21 QRGYAWQIRQ

-43 KLGNQFHYMH
+43 KLGDKFHYMH

-58 ELENEFENSAFEII
+58 ESENELEDSVFEII

-128 LEAFKTSFY
+128 LERFQTSFY
-137 AKNLIEAYA
+137 AKNLIDAYA

-152 SDTPIETL
+152 SDTPIGTL
-160 EKMFD
+160 ERMFD

-171 LFSVVGLNDSRIDP
+171 LFSVVELNDNRIDP

-193 NRGKDLSTLELLKNR
+193 NRGKDLSTLELFKNR
-208 LHFVAHKICEGK
+208 LHFVVHKICDGK
-220 KLEKLQQEINDTYTL
+220 KLEKLQNEINDTYTR
-235 IYHDLRQF
+235 IYYDLRHF
-243 EDDHLEGFLKHFV
+243 KDDHLEGFLKHFV

-291 EKIDELLLYLSYSS
+291 EKIDDLLFYLSYSS
-305 KVWYFLHTL
+305 KVWNFLHTL
-314 DDEEL
+314 DEKSIALIFDDNRKL
-319 RIEITPKMR
+319 QMEITPKMR
-328 GLLDKMRRLNAL
+328 GLLDKMRHLNAL
-340 NDNAFLPL
+340 SDNAFLPL
-348 LLSLLTIQRAGKS
+348 LLSLLTIQLVGRS
-361 ANEQPYTTKELEGLL
+361 ANEQPYTTQELEGLL
-376 EHLERFGFLIYVVA
+376 EYLERFGFLIYGVA

-406 IQAYRFWGDKITIEN
+406 FRAYRYGEENIVIGN
-421 LPTLEENFFNRQ
+421 LPTLEKSFFK
-433 GNSALE
+433 GEHSGLK
-439 LLEESIHSLKNT
+439 LLENNINFNNAK
-451 EKWYKWGKAL
+451 KWYEWNKAL
-461 NYLLYEYELHHN
+461 NYLLYEYELYHN
-473 PETTLNFDGSIE
+473 PETTLNFDSSLE
-485 SIEHILPQNPDQGY
+485 SIEHILLQNPDQGY

-509 PNIVHALGNLL
+509 PHIVHALGNLL
-520 LMAKNANSSLSNKPF
+520 LIPKNANSSLSNKPF
-535 DEKRKEYL
+535 EEKRKEYL

-553 KNASFGVEQIKERSE
+553 KNASFGVAQIKERSE

-584 DESTIKAFKNALL
+584 NESAIKAFKNALL
-597 KTLDDAS
+597 KDI
-604 LKNKGSIFSASN
+604 K
-616 HNKEEQAM
+616 
-624 LKR
+624 

>member
-12 KGVFEIPSY
+12 KGVFEIPNY
-21 QRGYAWQMRQ
+21 QRGYAWQDRQ

-58 ELENEFENSAFEII
+58 ELENDFENSAFEII

-83 LLGLLA
+83 LLSLLA

-137 AKNLIEAYA
+137 AKNLIDAYA

-171 LFSVVGLNDSRIDP
+171 LFSVVGLNDNRIDP

-208 LHFVAHKICEGK
+208 LHFVAHKICDEED
-220 KLEKLQQEINDTYTL
+220 LENLQQEINDTYTL

-285 NFNDEY
+285 NFNEEY
-291 EKIDELLLYLSYSS
+291 ERIDDLLFYLSYSS
-305 KVWYFLHTL
+305 KVWNFLHTL
-314 DDEEL
+314 DEQSITLIVDDNKKLE
-319 RIEITPKMR
+319 IEITPKMHS
-328 GLLDKMRRLNAL
+328 LLDKMRRLNAL
-340 NDNAFLPL
+340 SDNAFLPL

-361 ANEQPYTTKELEGLL
+361 ANEQPLYHQGIRGLIRTFRAFRVFNL
-376 EHLERFGFLIYVVA
+376 WGCWQEY
-390 GKNTAKNE
+390 AKNE
-398 WIELAFKA
+398 WIELAFRA

-421 LPTLEENFFNRQ
+421 IPTLEKNVFNRQ

-439 LLEESIHSLKNT
+439 LLEESIHSKKNA
-451 EKWYKWGKAL
+451 EKWYQWGKAL

-485 SIEHILPQNPDQGY
+485 SIEHILPQKPDQGY

-520 LMAKNANSSLSNKPF
+520 LIAKNANSSLSNKPF
-535 DEKRKEYL
+535 DEKRKQYL

-575 ARYRIAELV
+575 AHYRIAELV
-584 DESTIKAFKNALL
+584 GESAIKAFKNALL
-597 KTLDDAS
+597 KDI
-604 LKNKGSIFSASN
+604 K
-616 HNKEEQAM
+616 
-624 LKR
+624 

>member
-21 QRGYAWQMRQ
+21 QRGHAWQERQ

-137 AKNLIEAYA
+137 AKNLIEAYE

-171 LFSVVGLNDSRIDP
+171 LFSVVGLNDNRIDP

-208 LHFVAHKICEGK
+208 LHFVAHKICDEED
-220 KLEKLQQEINDTYTL
+220 LENLQQEINDTYTL
-235 IYHDLRQF
+235 IYHDLRF
-243 EDDHLEGFLKHFV
+243 FKDDRLEDFLKHFV

-285 NFNDEY
+285 NFNEEY
-291 EKIDELLLYLSYSS
+291 EKIDDLLFYLSYSS
-305 KVWYFLHTL
+305 KVWNFLHTL
-314 DDEEL
+314 DEKSITLIVDDNKKLEM
-319 RIEITPKMR
+319 EITPKMR
-328 GLLDKMRRLNAL
+328 GLLEKMRRLNAL

-348 LLSLLTIQRAGKS
+348 LLSLLTIQLAGKS

-376 EHLERFGFLIYVVA
+376 EYLERFGFLIYGVA

-398 WIELAFKA
+398 WIELAFEA
-406 IQAYRFWGDKITIEN
+406 FRAYRDGKENIVIEK
-421 LPTLEENFFNRQ
+421 LPTLEKNFFK
-433 GNSALE
+433 GNYSGLE
-439 LLEESIHSLKNT
+439 LLEESIHSKKNA
-451 EKWYKWGKAL
+451 EKKWYGVKAL

-535 DEKRKEYL
+535 DEKRI
-543 KGSYSEKEVA
+543 A
-553 KNASFGVEQIKERSE
+553 IPQR
-568 KLLDFLI
+568 LL
-575 ARYRIAELV
+575 
-584 DESTIKAFKNALL
+584 
-597 KTLDDAS
+597 
-604 LKNKGSIFSASN
+604 
-616 HNKEEQAM
+616 
-624 LKR
+624 

>member
-1 MELLDL
+1 MELLNL

-21 QRGYAWQMRQ
+21 QRGYAWQEEQ

-43 KLGNQFHYMH
+43 KLGDKFHYMH

-58 ELENEFENSAFEII
+58 GLENELEDSAFEII

-89 KTTQNKDPK
+89 KITQNKDPK

-120 AITEEEKD
+120 AIMEEEKD

-137 AKNLIEAYA
+137 FYAKNLIDAYT

-152 SDTPIETL
+152 SDTPVGTL

-171 LFSVVGLNDSRIDP
+171 LFSVVELNDNRIDP

-193 NRGKDLSTLELLKNR
+193 NRGKDLSTLELFKNR
-208 LHFVAHKICEGK
+208 LHFVAHKICNGQ
-220 KLEKLQQEINDTYTL
+220 KLETLQQEINKTYTI
-235 IYHDLRQF
+235 IYDDLRSF
-243 EDDHLEGFLKHFV
+243 EDDDLERFLKHFV

-275 NAHKRYTDNT
+275 NAHQRYTDNT
-285 NFNDEY
+285 NFDDEY
-291 EKIDELLLYLSYSS
+291 EKIDDLLFYLSYSS
-305 KVWYFLHTL
+305 KVWNFLHTL
-314 DDEEL
+314 DEKSIALIVDDNRKLEM
-319 RIEITPKMR
+319 EITPKMR
-328 GLLDKMRRLNAL
+328 GLLYKMWRLNAL
-340 NDNAFLPL
+340 SDNAFLPL

-361 ANEQPYTTKELEGLL
+361 ANEQPYTTQELESLL
-376 EHLERFGFLIYVVA
+376 EYLERFGFLIYGVA

-398 WIELAFKA
+398 WIELAFIA
-406 IQAYRFWGDKITIEN
+406 FRAYRYGEEN
-421 LPTLEENFFNRQ
+421 IAIKDLPTLEKNFFK
-433 GNSALE
+433 GEHSGLK
-439 LLEESIHSLKNT
+439 LLENNINFNNT
-451 EKWYKWGKAL
+451 EKWYQWGKAL
-461 NYLLYEYELHHN
+461 NYLLYEYELYHN
-473 PETTLNFDGSIE
+473 PETTLNLDSSIE
-485 SIEHILPQNPDQGY
+485 SIEHILPQKPDQGY
-499 SAKEKNWAKN
+499 SAKEKSWAKN
-509 PNIVHALGNLL
+509 PHIVHALGNLL

-553 KNASFGVEQIKERSE
+553 KNASFGVVQIKERSE

-575 ARYRIAELV
+575 ARYNIAELV
-584 DESTIKAFKNALL
+584 GEDAIKAFKNALL
-597 KTLDDAS
+597 KD
-604 LKNKGSIFSASN
+604 I
-616 HNKEEQAM
+616 E
-624 LKR
+624 